1 MQLLITPNGVT
12 RCLYDEAIDL
22 ETLGRLHIARGSHV
36 EPDHAG
42 HWFADM
48 SPVDGPNLGPFHCR
62 SQALAAERTWL
73 EMHWL
78 Q

>member
-1 MQLLITPNGVT
+1 MQLLITPNGVA

-22 ETLGRLHIARGSHV
+22 AVLGRLRIARGSQV
-36 EPDHAG
+36 EPDYAG

-48 SPVDGPNLGPFHCR
+48 APVDGPKLGPFHCR

-73 EMHWL
+73 ETHWL